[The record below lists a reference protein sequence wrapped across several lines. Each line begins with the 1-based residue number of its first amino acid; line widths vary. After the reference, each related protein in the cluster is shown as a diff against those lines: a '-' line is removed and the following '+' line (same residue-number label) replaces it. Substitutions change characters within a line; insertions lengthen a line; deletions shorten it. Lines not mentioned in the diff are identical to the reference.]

1 MRTLDCVPLG
11 SKHSQARPC
20 TWTIASI
27 GCFFGVSVQVR
38 RRCWWQPGSLGEQL
52 VENGEEILAQCLAN
66 VCRQEWMVAKVVA
79 PPGGGHLLGEQ
90 PMTFPA

>member
-1 MRTLDCVPLG
+1 MDNRLYRLFLRGERSGPPTVL
-11 SKHSQARPC
+11 
-20 TWTIASI
+20 
-27 GCFFGVSVQVR
+27 VQPR
-38 RRCWWQPGSLGEQL
+38 SLGEQL